1 MLLLGIV
8 TIASMISSNEA
19 KQKQEH
25 QEIIESISSDL
36 EGSTTSIAI
45 NSAQD
50 VIQEL
55 KDVSVFDSIS
65 GTIATEINDITADV
79 NNSPAIPTPLIPPS
93 IPDYGPIPNPLN
105 PPDAGPTSPPSL
117 VPPDDGPNN
126 PPPLIPPTVAS
137 KGLEDYINW
146 AKKNKTKNKDEGDIP
161 PQRYVGS
168 NEEKVKTSREGLNEH
183 PEISKLAR
191 SRGAKNDD
199 SNYLNDEEKKTANKL
214 LDMLNNMRRAELDG
228 DNATVGRIKDEFLNI
243 WREHPLEREYD
254 GWTSL
259 DLNEENSFYNKYRL
273 LYREVSDGIEWKIV
287 RMHE

>member
-1 MLLLGIV
+1 
-8 TIASMISSNEA
+8 MISSNEA

-228 DNATVGRIKDEFLNI
+228 DNATVGRIKDEF
-243 WREHPLEREYD
+243 
-254 GWTSL
+254 
-259 DLNEENSFYNKYRL
+259 
-273 LYREVSDGIEWKIV
+273 
-287 RMHE
+287 